1 MGYGEY
7 GGNGSVHWTNV
18 NKKDRNNGGGANP
31 RTYHGVD
38 NQPANTGE
46 GQYFVI
52 QIYGVNIGDIRLNG
66 GTLSVRV
73 PIQFG
78 GIYQRQVL
86 VTWPPDA
93 IDWAPAGSQEVQ
105 AV

>member
-7 GGNGSVHWTNV
+7 GGNGSVHWTNT
-18 NKKDRNNGGGANP
+18 NKKDRNNGGGTHS
-31 RTYHGVD
+31 RTYQGVD
-38 NQPANTGE
+38 NQPANASE
-46 GQYFVI
+46 GQYIVI
-52 QIYGVNIGDIRLNG
+52 QISNVNIGDIRLNA
-66 GTLSVRV
+66 GTLTVRV

-86 VTWPPDA
+86 VTWPPD
-93 IDWAPAGSQEVQ
+93 DLPLPATGEVQ